1 MKASENFRKAIE
13 GYLGTLAQ
21 GDDAFAPHYAKAS
34 KNLESCMHYIFGE
47 VKKTGECAFDNQ
59 EIFDMAV
66 NYYTDD
72 TIGTPAPVQCRVA
85 VSTPAKP
92 DLFSTAPA
100 VSQSTV
106 QKTEKV
112 QPVLGIGDR
121 CVIEDA
127 IVDKNCSIG
136 NDVQIKGGPHL
147 EKIDHPLYTV
157 KDGIVVI
164 KKGAVIPNGFVI

>member
-1 MKASENFRKAIE
+1 MKASDKFKTVIESYLSEKA
-13 GYLGTLAQ
+13 Q
-21 GDDAFAPHYAKAS
+21 NDALFSADYKKES
-34 KNLESCMHYIFGE
+34 KNLESCFHYIFGE

-72 TIGTPAPVQCRVA
+72 TIGTPAPVQCRAA

-106 QKTEKV
+106 PKIEKV
-112 QPVLGIGDR
+112 QPV
-121 CVIEDA
+121 
-127 IVDKNCSIG
+127 KP
-136 NDVQIKGGPHL
+136 VQTL
-147 EKIDHPLYTV
+147 TLFDL
-157 KDGIVVI
+157 
-164 KKGAVIPNGFVI
+164 